1 MNKNTLIERLLLA
14 PHPEGGYFR
23 RSFVSDHQV
32 QTGADRFRPAM
43 SSIFYLLTDDRPV
56 GHWHRN
62 QSDIMHYFH
71 YGSALDYWLIDLQ
84 GQLQHFILG
93 AQLEHGQQL
102 QVMVPGGYW
111 KATELVAGEFAL
123 LSEAVSPG
131 FCEQDREIA
140 TTASLARSFP
150 QHHDIIERLA
160 KPAKHRG
167 IPYE

>member
-1 MNKNTLIERLLLA
+1 MNKNTLIERLQLA

-23 RSFVSDHQV
+23 RSFASDHQV
-32 QTGADRFRPAM
+32 QTGANRYRPAM
-43 SSIFYLLTDDRPV
+43 SSIFYLLTDDSPV
-56 GHWHRN
+56 GYWHRN
-62 QSDIMHYFH
+62 KSDIMHYFH
-71 YGSALDYWLIDLQ
+71 CGSALDYWLIDPR
-84 GQLQHFILG
+84 GQLQHVIMG
-93 AQLEHGQQL
+93 TRLEHGQQL

-140 TTASLARSFP
+140 TAAALARSFP

-160 KPAKHRG
+160 KPAELRG
-167 IPYE
+167 IPCE